1 MFKVQRWLRI
11 AKNDEIYF
19 PKYFCFKFIDD
30 QVLVPPS
37 EGVDVSVD
45 VGASPVHVGNHVKS
59 M

>member
-1 MFKVQRWLRI
+1 MI
-11 AKNDEIYF
+11 ANDEIYF
-19 PKYFCFKFIDD
+19 HKYFCFKFIDD

-45 VGASPVHVGNHVKS
+45 VGLSPVHVGNHVKS